1 MRRDPV
7 AEAEAILIQQGRVET
22 PPKPKLQLER
32 DAISAVELSHQ
43 QTQRAIDKL
52 RAAPSKPLVMPYE
65 SLHAIVGRL
74 APGSL
79 TFVVAHTGQGKTTF
93 MLDVFDR
100 WAQSGVRIDFLGT
113 EQEPD
118 ELRTKWACLR
128 CGVPAGVA
136 INAEWDEWQLGEYWR
151 EKVEE
156 DLCSLD
162 DAYGEQVVFVPE
174 KFVTMAKV
182 EAAARSAQSRG
193 AQVLVVDHID
203 RIETEATDSEYLAL
217 KRLVRRLKELARD
230 HSLSLVVASQ
240 LNREGRKGDRLG
252 AYRAPQLHHMQG
264 GATKEQEA
272 DVVLGLWR
280 PLRTMHPGE
289 SLEEFKAAM
298 DAAMKGNA
306 EPETVLEPD
315 TMAVVLLKHR
325 TWGNREGKRCR
336 LRVTHGRI
344 GEIPERDKYTTR
356 PGMPGQV

>member
-1 MRRDPV
+1 MPRRDV
-7 AEAEAILIQQGRVET
+7 VREAEALLVQQGRLPSPVQLV
-22 PPKPKLQLER
+22 KLGAV
-32 DAISAVELSHQ
+32 DAAALSHH

-52 RAAPSKPLVMPYE
+52 YADPDAALSMPYE
-65 SLHAIVGRL
+65 SVHAIVGRL

-79 TFVVAHTGQGKTTF
+79 TFVIAHTGQGKTTF

-100 WAQSGVRIDFLGT
+100 WAQAGVPIDFLGT

-136 INAEWDEWQLGEYWR
+136 INREWDEWQLGEFWR
-151 EKVEE
+151 EKVED
-156 DLCSLD
+156 DLGKLD
-162 DAYGEQVVFVPE
+162 DAYSGQVLFIPE
-174 KFVTMAKV
+174 KFVTLATV
-182 EAAARSAQSRG
+182 EAAARNAQQRG
-193 AQVLVVDHID
+193 AKVLVVDHVD
-203 RIETEATDSEYLAL
+203 RIETQANDSEYLAL

-230 HSLSLVVASQ
+230 HNLALLVASQ
-240 LNREGRKGDRLG
+240 LNREGRKADRLG
-252 AYRAPQLHHMQG
+252 AYRAPQIHHMQG

-280 PLRTMHPGE
+280 PLRTIRPSE
-289 SLEEFKAAM
+289 SIEEFKAAM

-325 TWGNREGKRCR
+325 TWGSREGKRCR
-336 LRVTHGRI
+336 LRVSHGRI
-344 GEIPERDKYTTR
+344 TDVPERDRYTTR
-356 PGMPGQV
+356 PGQPGQA